1 MSKQESVQSFG
12 NKWVTRLQIKLEF
25 DQTVSIS
32 YIRQRRTEGNTKE
45 AGKRSCNARSKVAID
60 RIAGCGNEKLMM
72 DLHFVV
78 SIRTFSGF
86 FHDKSIHRME
96 TTEVGCKL
104 IQRILGS
111 IQTRRDQCP
120 ICL

>member
-1 MSKQESVQSFG
+1 MSKQESVQSFR
-12 NKWVTRLQIKLEF
+12 NKWVTKLQIKLEF
-25 DQTVSIS
+25 DQTVPFPTSGK
-32 YIRQRRTEGNTKE
+32 RWTESKTKGG
-45 AGKRSCNARSKVAID
+45 GKRSCNARSKVAID
-60 RIAGCGNEKLMM
+60 RIAGCGNEKLIM

-86 FHDKSIHRME
+86 FHGQSIHRME
-96 TTEVGCKL
+96 TTEAGCKL